1 MSNLKNVE
9 IMEQTVQQQAHEKS
23 WFNRFKS
30 KAAVASTSLVVG
42 STAFAAEGDA
52 AIPNYLETAKTALTG
67 IGTDLG
73 VVFMVA
79 IGITLVIIAFTTSRG
94 GIKRA
99 G

>member
-1 MSNLKNVE
+1 MPNLQNVQK
-9 IMEQTVQQQAHEKS
+9 IAQQEVHEKS
-23 WFNRFKS
+23 WFNRFKT
-30 KAAVASTSLVVG
+30 KALVGSTSLVVG
-42 STAFAAEGDA
+42 SAAMAAEGDA

>member
-1 MSNLKNVE
+1 M
-9 IMEQTVQQQAHEKS
+9 
-23 WFNRFKS
+23 
-30 KAAVASTSLVVG
+30 AVNK
-42 STAFAAEGDA
+42 DA
-52 AIPNYLETAKTALTG
+52 LSG

-73 VVFMVA
+73 IVFMVA